1 MNTMKSRIEEHN
13 GQVSINR
20 IRNTRQYVSA
30 VLRSNFGKAQVKKQ
44 SAFALAF
51 SKALGE

>member
-1 MNTMKSRIEEHN
+1 MKSN
-13 GQVSINR
+13 K

-30 VLRSNFGKAQVKKQ
+30 VLKSNFGQSQLKKA

-51 SKALGE
+51 EKALTNNG

>member
-1 MNTMKSRIEEHN
+1 MNEKTHTYVLAKKDTS
-13 GQVSINR
+13 NR

-30 VLRSNFGKAQVKKQ
+30 VLKSNFGKAQVKKQ

-51 SKALGE
+51 EKALSE